1 MALRPRTMTAATQG
15 DDDKPLPLTPA
26 NVWWTRILGVALAG
40 LGIVLTIAG
49 LVGVRGDPDPV
60 GF

>member
-1 MALRPRTMTAATQG
+1 MTAATQ
-15 DDDKPLPLTPA
+15 DDDGKPLPLTPA

-40 LGIVLTIAG
+40 LGIVLIIAG
-49 LVGVRGDPDPV
+49 FVGVRGDPDPV